1 MDGLMK
7 SRNYP
12 KISVITASYNR
23 INTINSSI
31 ESLKEQSYSNIEQ
44 VFVDGG
50 SVDGTVDLIKQVLT
64 DHDKFITE
72 PDNGIY
78 DALNKGIEMSTGE
91 VVGLLH
97 SDDFF
102 ADQNVLADI
111 AELFLDEE
119 VDLVYGDLSYV
130 SGDSC
135 RVVRRWE
142 SGAFDKKRLKYGWM
156 PPHPTVFIRK
166 SVFEKIGVYDASYR
180 IAADYDFLLRCLQ
193 ADLVIRYIPRNLV
206 NMRVG
211 GASNAN
217 LANLIKKSK
226 EDLKSIRR
234 NRVGGWL
241 TLLYKN
247 LSKIIQFL

>member
-1 MDGLMK
+1 MK
-7 SRNYP
+7 STKYP

-23 INTINSSI
+23 VNTINSSI
-31 ESLKEQSYSNIEQ
+31 ESLKGQSYPNIEH
-44 VFVDGG
+44 VYVDGG
-50 SVDGTVDLIKQVLT
+50 SVDGTIDLIQRALT
-64 DHDKFITE
+64 NYDKFVTE

-78 DALNKGIEMSTGE
+78 DALNKGITMSTGD

-97 SDDFF
+97 SDDYFS
-102 ADQNVLADI
+102 DKNVLADV
-111 AELFLDEE
+111 AKHFLDKE

-247 LSKIIQFL
+247 LSKIMQFL